1 MLSLDGG
8 ENFPV
13 TKMKILFPDENV
25 ITTKYFSVSQ
35 DWEVPIPGFFII
47 APVRKLKSVT
57 DFSEEE
63 ALEFIKLVQK
73 VRRGMKEV
81 LRIDEVYLFQN
92 EDSEHGFH
100 LWIFPRY
107 HWMEKFG
114 RKIESV
120 RPIMNYAK
128 KNMTGERVWK
138 EVREYVDRLK
148 KFLMDV

>member
-13 TKMKILFPDENV
+13 TKMKKLFPDENV
-25 ITTKYFSVSQ
+25 ITAKYFSVSQ

-57 DFSEEE
+57 EFSEEE
-63 ALEFIKLVQK
+63 ALEFIKLLQE

-100 LWIFPRY
+100 LWVFPR
-107 HWMEKFG
+107 HQWMERFG

-128 KNMTGERVWK
+128 KNMTGEKVLK
-138 EVREYVDRLK
+138 EVREYVDELK
-148 KFLMDV
+148 KFLMNV